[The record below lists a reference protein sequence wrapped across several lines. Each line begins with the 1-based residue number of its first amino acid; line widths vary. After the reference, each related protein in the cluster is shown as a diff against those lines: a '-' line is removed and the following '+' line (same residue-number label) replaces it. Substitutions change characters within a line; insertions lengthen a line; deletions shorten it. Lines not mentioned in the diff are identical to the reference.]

1 MSTTATTTTTAATTT
16 RYRLSVSPHDTAKHL
31 AGWFLLN
38 TYLQRKLGVAM
49 RFEPSDNFEVEQE
62 QVMAG
67 GFHLAYANPFSAL
80 KYVHE
85 RGFVPVAR
93 PVGVYD
99 ETLLVARQGAGL
111 PAQRP
116 LRVASASEQLLVHV
130 LGMTLLD
137 QHQVAPDDRRLQF
150 TGNHVRAVQAV
161 LDGRAD
167 VGFVYNET
175 WHGLSTST
183 REALEI
189 VAATSRQMASHCFC
203 VAPELADRLDDVRD
217 ALCGMDTDPS
227 GKKILA
233 DLRISGFE
241 AMAANALDHLTDL
254 AH

>member
-1 MSTTATTTTTAATTT
+1 MPTTTATATT
-16 RYRLSVSPHDTAKHL
+16 RYRLSVSPHDTARNL

-49 RFEPSDNFEVEQE
+49 RFEPSDNFQAEQD
-62 QVMAG
+62 QVLAG

-116 LRVASASEQLLVHV
+116 LRVASASDQLLVHV

-137 QHQVAPDDRRLQF
+137 QHAVAPDHCRIQF
-150 TGNHVRAVQAV
+150 TGNHLRAVQAV

-175 WHGLSTST
+175 WHGLSVST

-189 VAATSRQMASHCFC
+189 VSATSRQVASHCFC
-203 VAPELADRLDDVRD
+203 VAPELADRLDEVRD
-217 ALCGMDTDPS
+217 VLCGMGADPS
-227 GKKILA
+227 GRKILD
-233 DLRISGFE
+233 DLRINGFE
-241 AMAANALDHLTDL
+241 AMGADALDQL
-254 AH
+254 ASLVH

>member
-1 MSTTATTTTTAATTT
+1 MGLPHMST
-16 RYRLSVSPHDTAKHL
+16 RYRLSVSPHDTAKNL

-49 RFEPSDNFEVEQE
+49 RFEPSDNFQTEQD
-62 QVMAG
+62 QVLAG
-67 GFHLAYANPFSAL
+67 GFHLAYAHPFSAL
-80 KYVHE
+80 RYVHE

-93 PVGVYD
+93 PIGVYD
-99 ETLLVARQGAGL
+99 ETLLVSRQSAGL
-111 PAQRP
+111 PVERP

-130 LGMTLLD
+130 LGMTLLE
-137 QHQVAPDDRRLQF
+137 QHGVGPDDCRLQF

-175 WHGLSTST
+175 WHGLSAST

-189 VAATSRQMASHCFC
+189 VSATARQAASHCFC
-203 VAPELADRLDDVRD
+203 VAPELADRLDEVRTV
-217 ALCGMDTDPS
+217 LCGMGADPS
-227 GKKILA
+227 GRKILD
-233 DLRISGFE
+233 DLHISGFE

-254 AH
+254 SH

>member
-1 MSTTATTTTTAATTT
+1 MGLLHMST
-16 RYRLSVSPHDTAKHL
+16 RYRLSVSPHDTARNL

-49 RFEPSDNFEVEQE
+49 RFEPSDNFHAEQE

-99 ETLLVARQGAGL
+99 ETLLVARHGTGL

-116 LRVASASEQLLVHV
+116 LRVASASDQLLVHV
-130 LGMTLLD
+130 LGMTLLA
-137 QHQVAPDDRRLQF
+137 QHQVGPDHCRIQF
-150 TGNHVRAVQAV
+150 TGNHLRAVQAV

-175 WHGLSTST
+175 WHGLSAST

-189 VAATSRQMASHCFC
+189 VSATARQVASHCFC
-203 VAPELADRLDDVRD
+203 VAPELADRLDEVRD
-217 ALCGMDTDPS
+217 VLCGMGTDPS
-227 GKKILA
+227 GRKILD

-241 AMAANALDHLTDL
+241 AMEADALDNL
-254 AH
+254 ATLVH

>member
-1 MSTTATTTTTAATTT
+1 MSTT
-16 RYRLSVSPHDTAKHL
+16 RYRLSVSPHDTAKNL

-49 RFEPSDNFEVEQE
+49 RFEPSDNFQVEQE

-93 PVGVYD
+93 PTGVYD
-99 ETLLVARQGAGL
+99 ETLLVARQGAGM

-116 LRVASASEQLLVHV
+116 LRVASASDQLLVHV

-137 QHQVAPDDRRLQF
+137 QHAVSPDDCRIQF

-175 WHGLSTST
+175 WHGLSAST

-189 VAATSRQMASHCFC
+189 VSATTRQVASHCFC
-203 VAPELADRLDDVRD
+203 VAPELADRLDEVRD
-217 ALCGMDTDPS
+217 VLCGMGADPS
-227 GKKILA
+227 GRKILD

-241 AMAANALDHLTDL
+241 AMSADALDQL
-254 AH
+254 ANLVH

>member
-1 MSTTATTTTTAATTT
+1 MGLPHMST
-16 RYRLSVSPHDTAKHL
+16 RYRLSVSPHDTARNL

-49 RFEPSDNFEVEQE
+49 RFEPSDNFQDEQD
-62 QVMAG
+62 QVLAG
-67 GFHLAYANPFSAL
+67 GFHLAYAHPFSARR
-80 KYVHE
+80 YVHE

-93 PVGVYD
+93 PMGVYD
-99 ETLLVARQGAGL
+99 ETLLVSRQGAGL

-130 LGMTLLD
+130 LGLTLLD
-137 QHQVAPDDRRLQF
+137 QHAVNPDDCQLQF

-175 WHGLSTST
+175 WHGLSAST

-189 VAATSRQMASHCFC
+189 VSATTRQVASHCFC
-203 VAPELADRLDDVRD
+203 VAPELADRLDEVREV
-217 ALCGMDTDPS
+217 LCSMGADPA
-227 GKKILA
+227 GRKILD

-241 AMAANALDHLTDL
+241 AMEADALDQL
-254 AH
+254 ANLVH

>member
-1 MSTTATTTTTAATTT
+1 MPT
-16 RYRLSVSPHDTAKHL
+16 RYRLSVSPHDTARNL

-49 RFEPSDNFEVEQE
+49 RFEPSDDFQTEQE
-62 QVMAG
+62 QVLAG

-99 ETLLVARQGAGL
+99 ETLLVARHGGVGL
-111 PAQRP
+111 PAPRP
-116 LRVASASEQLLVHV
+116 LRVASASDQLLVHV
-130 LGMTLLD
+130 LGMALLD
-137 QHQVAPDDRRLQF
+137 QHQVDPTQCQLQF

-167 VGFVYNET
+167 VGFVYSET
-175 WHGLSTST
+175 WHGLSAST
-183 REALEI
+183 RDALDI

-203 VAPELADRLDDVRD
+203 VAPELADRLDDVRE
-217 ALCGMDTDPS
+217 ALCGMGADPS

-241 AMAANALDHLTDL
+241 AMAANALDHLTDM